1 MRRLFAL
8 VGGSL
13 AVILAA
19 LIVLT
24 LTSVTDPDL
33 SPRPRPVD
41 SYDDAVERIRSV
53 AAAEA
58 GPDLQPEGRS
68 IALLADGPTEEAVV
82 IFHGYT
88 TVPEQFRLI
97 GEAYRAAGRNV
108 WIPRLPFHGMTDRM
122 TTEFSRLTA
131 SGLREFADQSIDI
144 GAGLGERLTV
154 VGLSGGGS
162 LALWSGFERPEVDHT
177 VLISPLL
184 HPLGYP
190 EWQARPIVR
199 ALRLS
204 PVDSYAWW
212 NEELKAR
219 NVEGYDYPRYSL
231 KGIAALL
238 SLAHWVQDE
247 GRAPLASTVTLIRND
262 GDTKLDGAFNERL
275 LTGLVPAE
283 RLSVYRIPAS
293 AGLLHDL
300 VAHEPHSE
308 NYAKLT
314 EAYRHLS
321 EALGI
326 PIPDP
331 KAG

>member
-1 MRRLFAL
+1 MKRLL
-8 VGGSL
+8 SVVGASL
-13 AVILAA
+13 ATL
-19 LIVLT
+19 LVLLLVVAFT
-24 LTSVTDPDL
+24 PVTDPEL
-33 SPRPRPVD
+33 SPHPRPAD
-41 SYDDAVERIRSV
+41 SYDDAVDRIRAI

-58 GPDLQPEGRS
+58 TLDLQPEGHS
-68 IALLADGPTEEAVV
+68 IALLAEGRTGEAVV

-97 GEAYRAAGRNV
+97 GEAYRAAGYNV
-108 WIPRLPFHGMTDRM
+108 WIPRLPFHGATDRM
-122 TTEFSRLTA
+122 TEEFSRLTA
-131 SGLREFADQSIDI
+131 TGLRDFADQSVDI
-144 GAGLGERLTV
+144 GAGLGDRLTV

-162 LALWSGFERPEVDHT
+162 LALWSGFERTEVDHT

-184 HPLGYP
+184 HPMGYQ

-212 NEELKAR
+212 SEDLRER
-219 NVEGYDYPRYSL
+219 NVQGYDYPRYSL

-238 SLAHWVQDE
+238 SLAHWVEDQ
-247 GRAPLASTVTLIRND
+247 GLAPVNSSVTLIRNN

-275 LTGLVPAE
+275 VTSLVPAE
-283 RLSVYRIPAS
+283 RRVVHRIPAD

-308 NYAKLT
+308 NYARLT
-314 EAYRHLS
+314 ESYRHLA
-321 EALGI
+321 EALEL